1 MTHPAFAE
9 IGDDAIESI
18 RAFNRFY
25 TNRIG
30 ALDRAFMDT
39 PYTLTEAR
47 VIYELAAQGTTSA
60 SKLADE
66 LSLDP
71 AYLSR
76 IIKSFADAGLV
87 ETRRD
92 PEDGR
97 GRLLALTL
105 RGRGTATDLAQ
116 RSRQRIATLLSSL
129 DGDARRDLAGAM
141 ERVRALLSDISEPIP
156 VSIRPHRVGDIA
168 FIVHRQARLYAEEYG
183 WNGEY
188 EALASIIAGNFLK
201 DFKPGREY
209 CWVAERNGVI
219 AGSVFLVEGG
229 KEVAKLRLLY
239 VEPSARGLGL
249 GRTLVRKCIDFARDA
264 GYSRLELWTND
275 VLTAAR
281 TVYQTEGFSLT
292 AEERHHSFGKDLNG
306 QTWSLEL

>member
-1 MTHPAFAE
+1 MTYPAFAE
-9 IGDDAIESI
+9 IGDDAIETI

-47 VIYELAAQGTTSA
+47 VIYELAAQGTSSA
-60 SKLADE
+60 SKLAEE

-76 IIKSFADAGLV
+76 LLKSFADKGLV

-92 PEDGR
+92 PDDGR

-116 RSRQRIATLLSSL
+116 RSRQRIAALLYKL
-129 DGDARRDLAGAM
+129 DGDARYDLASAM
-141 ERVRALLSDISEPIP
+141 EKIRTLLSEVREPIP
-156 VSIRPHRVGDIA
+156 VTIRPHRVGDIA
-168 FIVHRQARLYAEEYG
+168 FIVHRQARLYAGEYG

-209 CWVAERNGVI
+209 CWVAERNGAI
-219 AGSVFLVEGG
+219 AGSVFLVEAS
-229 KEVAKLRLLY
+229 KETAKLRLLY

-249 GRTLVRKCIDFARDA
+249 GRTLVRRCIAFARDA

-275 VLTAAR
+275 VLAAAR
-281 TVYQTEGFSLT
+281 AIYQAEGFSLA
-292 AEERHHSFGKDLNG
+292 AEEKHHSFGKDLTG
-306 QTWSLEL
+306 QTWTLDL

>member
-1 MTHPAFAE
+1 MTHPAFTE
-9 IGDDAIESI
+9 IGDDVIETI

-76 IIKSFADAGLV
+76 LLKSFADAGLV

-116 RSRQRIATLLSSL
+116 RSRQRIAALLGNL
-129 DGDARRDLAGAM
+129 DEDARRDLAGTM
-141 ERVRALLSDISEPIP
+141 EKVRALLSNVPDPMP
-156 VSIRPHRVGDIA
+156 VTIRPHRVGDIA

-183 WNGEY
+183 WNDEY
-188 EALASIIAGNFLK
+188 EALAAIIVGNFLK

-209 CWVAERNGVI
+209 CWVAERNGRI
-219 AGSVFLVEGG
+219 AGAVFLVEGS
-229 KEVAKLRLLY
+229 ADTARLRLLY

-249 GRTLVRKCIDFARDA
+249 GRELVRQCIAFARNA
-264 GYSRLELWTND
+264 GYRKLELWTND

-281 TVYQTEGFSLT
+281 ALYQSEGFLLT

-306 QTWSLEL
+306 QTWTLDL

>member
-1 MTHPAFAE
+1 MTYPAFAE
-9 IGDDAIESI
+9 IGDDAIETI

-60 SKLADE
+60 SKLAEE

-76 IIKSFADAGLV
+76 LLKSFADAGIV

-116 RSRQRIATLLSSL
+116 RSRQRIAALLNKL
-129 DGDARRDLAGAM
+129 DGDARYDLASAM
-141 ERVRALLSDISEPIP
+141 EKIRTLLSEAPEPMP
-156 VSIRPHRVGDIA
+156 VTIRPHRVGDIA
-168 FIVHRQARLYAEEYG
+168 FIVHRQARLYAGEYG
-183 WNGEY
+183 WNAEY

-209 CWVAERNGVI
+209 CWVAERNGAI
-219 AGSVFLVEGG
+219 AGSVFLVEAS
-229 KEVAKLRLLY
+229 KETAKLRLLY

-249 GRTLVRKCIDFARDA
+249 GRTLVRRCIAFARDA

-275 VLTAAR
+275 VLAAAR
-281 TVYQTEGFSLT
+281 AIYQAEGFSLT
-292 AEERHHSFGKDLNG
+292 AEEKHQSFGKDLTG
-306 QTWSLEL
+306 QTWALDL